1 MQHPVTILLAESACD
16 GVSLFFEHI
25 INFHFFL
32 GIRVD
37 KEVAREE
44 KKIKLHQINTEV
56 KQFNSPTSDLSHGV
70 TFVLSWGHT
79 RQQIKVI

>member
-16 GVSLFFEHI
+16 GVSLFFEHV

-37 KEVAREE
+37 KEAGGE
-44 KKIKLHQINTEV
+44 KIKPHQINTEV
-56 KQFNSPTSDLSHGV
+56 KQINSPTPELS
-70 TFVLSWGHT
+70 L
-79 RQQIKVI
+79 